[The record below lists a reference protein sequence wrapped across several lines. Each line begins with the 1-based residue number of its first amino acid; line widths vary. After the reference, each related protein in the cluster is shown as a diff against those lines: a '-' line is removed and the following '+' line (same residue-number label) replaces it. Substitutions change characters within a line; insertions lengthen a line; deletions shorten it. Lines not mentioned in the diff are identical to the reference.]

1 MTGRSNSFRGFFI
14 FDGKDS
20 TESALLL
27 DEDPKL
33 SPEGQ
38 KQKKEHL
45 KNILEKAMKAFHPKV
60 IFHGFFIWRI
70 HGTNGHLLTL
80 RRIQGAGSN
89 SRTLLFHSSQV
100 F

>member
-1 MTGRSNSFRGFFI
+1 M
-14 FDGKDS
+14 
-20 TESALLL
+20 

-60 IFHGFFIWRI
+60 IFHGFFILEDLW
-70 HGTNGHLLTL
+70 N
-80 RRIQGAGSN
+80 N
-89 SRTLLFHSSQV
+89 
-100 F
+100 